1 MFISVLRI
9 HKNIHNNGCRQIF
22 MFMYHFAR
30 GFYADWD
37 TAGWVFL
44 GSCLHMVRKG
54 RVPQFTSYIIALT
67 V

>member
-1 MFISVLRI
+1 ML
-9 HKNIHNNGCRQIF
+9 
-22 MFMYHFAR
+22 MYHFVK

-37 TAGWVFL
+37 TAGWVIL
-44 GSCLHMVRKG
+44 GSCLHTVKKG